1 MPNRP
6 GIDQKGKVVAVI
18 PSAGLGSR
26 MGGRKK
32 NYLLL
37 SGSPVLAYT
46 LVAFESSALI
56 DSVII
61 AVAPG
66 DEGYCRDEIALF
78 GFLKVSH
85 IVAGGKERQDSVANA
100 LEFAKDAEIIVVH
113 DGARPLVTVQLIDAV
128 IRSAFETGAAI
139 AAVPVKDTIKEV
151 SDGSVKR
158 TVERTS
164 LVSVQTPQAFR
175 RDILVNAFLR
185 AKADA
190 FYGTDESSLVE
201 RAGHTVSVVRGSYEN
216 FKITTAEDLLFA
228 EVVLNRRGAES
239 RVVLN
244 PERLKRTD

>member
-1 MPNRP
+1 MQNRP
-6 GIDQKGKVVAVI
+6 ENPKGKVVAII
-18 PSAGLGSR
+18 PSAGLGRR

-37 SGSPVLAYT
+37 SGSLVLAYT
-46 LVAFESSALI
+46 LAAFETSTLVDAI
-56 DSVII
+56 VI

-66 DEGYCRDEIALF
+66 DEEYCRGSLAPFDF
-78 GFLKVSH
+78 RKVSH
-85 IVAGGKERQDSVANA
+85 IVAGGRERQDSVWNA
-100 LEFAKDAEIIVVH
+100 LEFAKDAEVVAVH
-113 DGARPLVTVQLIDAV
+113 DGARPLVTVEIIDAV

-151 SDGSVKR
+151 SDGMVAR
-158 TVERTS
+158 TIDRTR

-175 RDILVNAFLR
+175 REILVNAFR
-185 AKADA
+185 KAKADN

-228 EVVLNRRGAES
+228 EGVLGKRGAPLS
-239 RVVLN
+239 KPPL
-244 PERLKRTD
+244 P

>member
-6 GIDQKGKVVAVI
+6 GKATKGKVVAII
-18 PSAGLGSR
+18 PSAGLGRR

-46 LVAFESSALI
+46 LAAFEASTLI
-56 DSVII
+56 DAVII

-66 DEGYCRDEIALF
+66 DEEYCRDELAPF
-78 GFLKVSH
+78 GFRKVSH
-85 IVAGGKERQDSVANA
+85 IIAGGKERQDSVYNG
-100 LEFAKDAEIIVVH
+100 LEFAKDAEVVVVH
-113 DGARPLVTVQLIDAV
+113 DGARPLVTVDIIDAV
-128 IRSAFETGAAI
+128 IRSAFLNGAVI

-151 SDGSVKR
+151 SDGMVAR
-158 TVERTS
+158 TIDRTH

-175 RDILVNAFLR
+175 REILVNAFQK
-185 AKADA
+185 AKADN

-201 RAGHTVSVVRGSYEN
+201 RAGQTVSVVRGSYEN

-228 EVVLNRRGAES
+228 EGVLAKRGS
-239 RVVLN
+239 TLR
-244 PERLKRTD
+244 PFIK

>member
-1 MPNRP
+1 MPGNP
-6 GIDQKGKVVAVI
+6 KGKVVAII
-18 PSAGLGSR
+18 PSAGLGRR

-46 LVAFESSALI
+46 LAAFESSALV
-56 DSVII
+56 DSVVVAI
-61 AVAPG
+61 APG
-66 DEGYCRDEIALF
+66 DEEYCRSSLAPF
-78 GFLKVSH
+78 GFKKVSH
-85 IVAGGKERQDSVANA
+85 IIAGGKERQDSVNNA
-100 LEFAKDAEIIVVH
+100 LEFAKDAEVVAVH
-113 DGARPLVTVQLIDAV
+113 DGARPLVTIEIIDAV

-151 SDGSVKR
+151 SDGTVAR
-158 TVERTS
+158 TIDRTR

-175 RDILVNAFLR
+175 RKILVNAFQK
-185 AKADA
+185 AKADN

-228 EVVLNRRGAES
+228 KGVLEKRGAAL
-239 RVVLN
+239 R
-244 PERLKRTD
+244 PAIK

>member
-1 MPNRP
+1 MPGNP
-6 GIDQKGKVVAVI
+6 KGKVVAII
-18 PSAGLGSR
+18 PSAGLGRR

-46 LVAFESSALI
+46 LAAFESSALI
-56 DSVII
+56 DAVII

-66 DEGYCRDEIALF
+66 DEGYCRGSLSPF
-78 GFLKVSH
+78 GFQKVSQ
-85 IVAGGKERQDSVANA
+85 IVAGGKERQDSVWNA
-100 LEFAKDAEIIVVH
+100 LEFASDAEVAVVH
-113 DGARPLVTVQLIDAV
+113 DGARPLVTVEIIDAV

-151 SDGSVKR
+151 SDGMVAR
-158 TVERTS
+158 TIDRTR

-175 RDILVNAFLR
+175 REILVNAFR
-185 AKADA
+185 KAKAEN

-201 RAGHTVSVVRGSYEN
+201 RAVQAVSVVSGSYEN

-228 EVVLNRRGAES
+228 EGVLGKRGATLS
-239 RVVLN
+239 RL
-244 PERLKRTD
+244 PLP